1 MDFNFTQQQK
11 LKYIDIAQKK
21 GWYQSLIEFQIYV
34 YRRHLAAYRIQQ
46 EWFRAKYD
54 YNNPI
59 GKRFIEK
66 GYDECFNQEKKLV
79 Y

>member
-11 LKYIDIAQKK
+11 LKYIDIGENE
-21 GWYQSLIEFQIYV
+21 GWYKSLVEFQIYV

-54 YNNPI
+54 YNNQI
-59 GKRFIEK
+59 GQRFINR
-66 GYDECFNQEKKLV
+66 GYNECFEE
-79 Y
+79 